1 MAAVLAV
8 CAALAMGVVGLV
20 ASQSQPARAAEAGTF
35 TITPDSGSLSDPQ
48 PFAGSI
54 ELPAACPADVLDPLT
69 FDSVLNL
76 SVVKEGSAPRLAL
89 WGITDAAPYHGPTST
104 VSLAAA
110 DNPGMEVRN
119 LSDYIT
125 GDGTYELRV
134 DCVDQYSYLP
144 PDSYGL
150 PSHYWTQK
158 ITVSGDTWVVGE
170 GAATTSVAL
179 DSGGASRFEPDQ
191 EIKLTA
197 TITPAE
203 ATGTVTFLEGETPL
217 GSGPVTVS
225 GGKAALTTSTLPEG
239 RHELTARF
247 TSANAGQWASSQST
261 PIPVTVAKPTVEIQ
275 DENGKRLTGTPGP
288 ELQRGQTVKVL
299 VRGCEA
305 GTSYSMALS
314 NRDESFPGATA
325 DANGVVTW
333 NSLTV
338 PDDMVAGTSSW
349 NFSPACN
356 YLTGETA
363 SQATFTVAEPSDSP
377 SDNPSDKPTDEPTDG
392 PTDEPTADPTG
403 DSAGTSGGGSTSGGD
418 SGGGSTSGGS
428 STSGGA
434 SPSGGLAS
442 TGSQIALFSGVG
454 AVVLTA
460 AGIAFVRY
468 GRRNGLLS
476 FGEPR
481 S

>member
-1 MAAVLAV
+1 M
-8 CAALAMGVVGLV
+8 
-20 ASQSQPARAAEAGTF
+20 
-35 TITPDSGSLSDPQ
+35 
-48 PFAGSI
+48 
-54 ELPAACPADVLDPLT
+54 
-69 FDSVLNL
+69 
-76 SVVKEGSAPRLAL
+76 
-89 WGITDAAPYHGPTST
+89 
-104 VSLAAA
+104 
-110 DNPGMEVRN
+110 
-119 LSDYIT
+119 
-125 GDGTYELRV
+125 
-134 DCVDQYSYLP
+134 
-144 PDSYGL
+144 
-150 PSHYWTQK
+150 
-158 ITVSGDTWVVGE
+158 VGE

-179 DSGGASRFEPDQ
+179 DSGGASRFEPGQ

-225 GGKAALTTSTLPEG
+225 DGKAELTTSALPEG

-356 YLTGETA
+356 YLAGETA
-363 SQATFTVAEPSDSP
+363 SQASFTIAEPSDSP
-377 SDNPSDKPTDEPTDG
+377 ATTRPTSPPMSRRTGPPTSRPPIPRATRPAPPAAAAPPAATPAAPRLPAAAPPPAAPRPRG
-392 PTDEPTADPTG
+392 PGLHRQPDRAVLRRRRRRPDRGRHRLRTVRPPQRAAVLRRAPLVTA
-403 DSAGTSGGGSTSGGD
+403 GGST
-418 SGGGSTSGGS
+418 GGGPPPAARPSVSPLHIS
-428 STSGGA
+428 SQERF
-434 SPSGGLAS
+434 P
-442 TGSQIALFSGVG
+442 
-454 AVVLTA
+454 
-460 AGIAFVRY
+460 
-468 GRRNGLLS
+468 
-476 FGEPR
+476 
-481 S
+481 